1 MGFSP
6 EGKYI
11 IDYKLSFML
20 SFLLGKLRGL
30 AVMERYSDTSVDE
43 EHMLLQRDGF
53 SSRQSNI
60 QIIYKKQVAALN
72 AAEG

>member
-1 MGFSP
+1 MW
-6 EGKYI
+6 
-11 IDYKLSFML
+11 
-20 SFLLGKLRGL
+20 GL

-43 EHMLLQRDGF
+43 EHMLPQRNGL
-53 SSRQSNI
+53 SSRQSNS